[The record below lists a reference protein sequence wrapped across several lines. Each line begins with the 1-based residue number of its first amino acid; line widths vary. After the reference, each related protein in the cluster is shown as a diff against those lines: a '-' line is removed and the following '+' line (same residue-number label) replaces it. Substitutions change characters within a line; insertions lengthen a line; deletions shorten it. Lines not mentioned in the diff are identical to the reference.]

1 MPPKSDEQ
9 QTTAKIA
16 LAAKKKGPTAVS
28 KLKEPAK
35 SMAKMTIAQLE
46 KFAKGKIK
54 KEPVKESIT
63 MQQPV
68 QQQQRMP
75 QQMVQQI
82 EPQMTSHE
90 HPGCEDN
97 VGEIFV
103 VLKPTPDSTPEDM
116 VHQTHAFGMG
126 QYDPTKVHGIYQ
138 DGEEANIV
146 AEAACNELY
155 KHMKEVEDK
164 KHAVTEKIEK
174 MIAKM
179 HKGVNSSM
187 KSGKEEDAQNL
198 LGKISSLRER
208 HKMVQ
213 SSKKELKPREEK

>member
-16 LAAKKKGPTAVS
+16 LAAKKKGPTAIS
-28 KLKEPAK
+28 KLKDPAK

-54 KEPVKESIT
+54 KEAVKESIT

-68 QQQQRMP
+68 QQQQMP
-75 QQMVQQI
+75 QQMMQQM
-82 EPQMTSHE
+82 EPEMPSHE
-90 HPGCEDN
+90 HPGCEDS
-97 VGEIFV
+97 VGDIFV
-103 VLKPTPDSTPEDM
+103 VLKPTPDAGPEDL

-126 QYDPTKVHGIYQ
+126 QYDPTKVYGVYQ

-164 KHAVTEKIEK
+164 KHSVTEKIER

-179 HKGVNSSM
+179 QREVNNHM
-187 KSGKEEDAQNL
+187 KSGNDQHAQMML
-198 LGKISSLRER
+198 EKISGLRNQ